1 MVLQY
6 LTSSVVDPDLLNVD
20 TDTDPDRAF
29 QVNLD
34 SDPDLD
40 PGVLISKNKNKNKKQ
55 LHKKCIF
62 SKKFN
67 LLNTYP

>member
-20 TDTDPDRAF
+20 TDTDPDPAF

-34 SDPDLD
+34 RIRIWIQ
-40 PGVLISKNKNKNKKQ
+40 G
-55 LHKKCIF
+55 F
-62 SKKFN
+62 
-67 LLNTYP
+67 

>member
-20 TDTDPDRAF
+20 TDTDPDPAF

-40 PGVLISKNKNKNKKQ
+40 PGVLISKNKNKKQ